1 MEKNL
6 EKGYTKYV
14 LSCFSH
20 VQLFVIPWAVA
31 RWAPLSMG
39 FSRQKYWSG
48 LPWPSSGDLPD
59 LGIKPASLMSPA
71 LAGKFF
77 TTWEAPCVC
86 VCVCVCVWSVKVLV
100 TQSCPTLCNPVD
112 GSLPGCS
119 VYGILQVVLIVG
131 WMEHLTA
138 SCVPGFGPL
147 TGPLTAASQ
156 GQGRGQEYW
165 SGLLLTSQPRD
176 QTQVSCNAGSFFTL
190 KLTQHCKLI
199 TLQ

>member
-1 MEKNL
+1 ML
-6 EKGYTKYV
+6 Q
-14 LSCFSH
+14 SC
-20 VQLFVIPWAVA
+20 
-31 RWAPLSMG
+31 
-39 FSRQKYWSG
+39 
-48 LPWPSSGDLPD
+48 
-59 LGIKPASLMSPA
+59 PA
-71 LAGKFF
+71 LCDPMGCSPLGSSVHGILQAKILEWIAMTFF
-77 TTWEAPCVC
+77 RGSSRPRDQTCISYVSCIGRQVLYHLGSPVCVC

-156 GQGRGQEYW
+156 GQGRGQ
-165 SGLLLTSQPRD
+165 GLLLTSQPRD

>member
-6 EKGYTKYV
+6 KKGYTKYV

-20 VQLFVIPWAVA
+20 VQLFATPWTVA
-31 RWAPLSMG
+31 HWAPLSIG

-59 LGIKPASLMSPA
+59 LGIKPVSLMSPA

-77 TTWEAPCVC
+77 TTSTTWEAPCVC
-86 VCVCVCVWSVKVLV
+86 VCVCVKVLV
-100 TQSCPTLCNPVD
+100 TQSCLTLCNPVD
-112 GSLPGCS
+112 CSLPGCS
-119 VYGILQVVLIVG
+119 VYGILQVVLRVG
-131 WMEHLTA
+131 WMEPLTS
-138 SCVPGFGPL
+138 SCVLGFGPL

-156 GQGRGQEYW
+156 GQGRRQEYW

-176 QTQVSCNAGSFFTL
+176 PTQVSCNAGSFFTL